1 MADSNQD
8 ILGPTGPSYSSTEE
22 VTFTGRVTPTDGTY
36 RSGLPVKIIQQ
47 FNDTETL
54 ITYGTTDSDGYYSLN
69 GYFTADGHDIETIAT
84 VGNDVSD
91 SIYVY
96 VSQDLAINGYN
107 YRQYYPNASTDL
119 VLTISSQM
127 YTNSQLGSMKVYINN
142 GLITSSAQ
150 LGNVTI
156 SGEMLR
162 QLTSGGIIVARVVSD
177 SLDLESQVLLSSA
190 S

>member
-1 MADSNQD
+1 
-8 ILGPTGPSYSSTEE
+8 
-22 VTFTGRVTPTDGTY
+22 
-36 RSGLPVKIIQQ
+36 
-47 FNDTETL
+47 
-54 ITYGTTDSDGYYSLN
+54 
-69 GYFTADGHDIETIAT
+69 
-84 VGNDVSD
+84 
-91 SIYVY
+91 
-96 VSQDLAINGYN
+96 
-107 YRQYYPNASTDL
+107 
-119 VLTISSQM
+119 M

-156 SGEMLR
+156 PGEMLR